1 MNFNV
6 LQNFDY
12 YNNTLFTEYIPS
24 TKIFTNEEEIHI
36 FEAIKRID
44 IYLNYYILQANSVSV
59 ENFKNSIADDIQII
73 NDILSS
79 KNDDDLELITKQ
91 LTNMA
96 IELSVKHILSKVNKI
111 NVDNNHDSRLSSLKK
126 DGFYTFT
133 IPETTEFLSLCG
145 ELMISHRKRYE
156 NQDDWRGA
164 NAFEG
169 GIQKD
174 KFFLFFENFIL
185 DNKIHDLI
193 SKYHGAKC
201 RIKYIAS
208 DYCHSRQTWFRNTHE
223 GQDIIKTNY
232 IHFDADPN
240 VSKMLIYLS
249 DVTDND
255 GPFKFVR
262 GSNLQQISLFLKY
275 LHYALEQLNNPI
287 FSMEDDL
294 YVRGLFTNRKD
305 LLMKLPNILIG
316 ATHFGDDLLEGSVL
330 YNYVVDNLLSFEGSK
345 GTCILFDGFSG
356 LHVGGNPLQGERL
369 AIQVAFEYEVKKV
382 DNPKRRL
389 WFQK

>member
-1 MNFNV
+1 MNFNTI
-6 LQNFDY
+6 QNFDY
-12 YNNTLFTEYIPS
+12 SSNTLFTEYLPS
-24 TKIFTNEEEIHI
+24 TKTFNDDEEIRI

-44 IYLNYYILQANSVSV
+44 INLNYYILQANSLSV
-59 ENFKNSIADDIQII
+59 ENFKKSIADDIQII
-73 NDILSS
+73 NNILNS
-79 KNDDDLELITKQ
+79 KNDKDLELITKH

-111 NVDNNHDSRLSSLKK
+111 NVDNNFDSRLPSLKK
-126 DGFYTFT
+126 DGFYTFI
-133 IPETTEFLSLCG
+133 IPETTEFNSLCD
-145 ELMISHRKRYE
+145 ELMISHRKMYE

-169 GIQKD
+169 GVQKD
-174 KFFLFFENFIL
+174 KFFLFFEKFIL
-185 DNKIHDLI
+185 DNKIDDLI

-208 DYCHSRQTWFRNTHE
+208 DYCHSRQKWFKNNHE
-223 GQDIIKTNY
+223 DLRLLKTNY

-240 VSKMLIYLS
+240 VSKMMIYLS

-255 GPFKFVR
+255 GPFKYVR

-275 LHYALEQLNNPI
+275 MHYALEQINNPI
-287 FSMEDDL
+287 FSKKDDL
-294 YVRGLFTNRKD
+294 FCRGLFTNRKD

-316 ATHFGDDLLEGSVL
+316 ATHFGDDLLEGSPL
-330 YNYVVDNLLSFEGSK
+330 FNYIVENLISFESK
-345 GTCILFDGFSG
+345 KGMCILFDGFSG
-356 LHVGGNPLQGERL
+356 LHVGANPLQGERL

-382 DNPKRRL
+382 VKPKRRL

>member
-12 YNNTLFTEYIPS
+12 YNNTLFTEYIP
-24 TKIFTNEEEIHI
+24 TNKIFTNEEEIHI

-44 IYLNYYILQANSVSV
+44 IYLNYYILQANSLSV
-59 ENFKNSIADDIQII
+59 ENFKKSIADDIQII
-73 NDILSS
+73 NNILNS
-79 KNDDDLELITKQ
+79 KKDRDLELITKQ

-111 NVDNNHDSRLSSLKK
+111 NVDNNFDSRLPSLKK

-133 IPETTEFLSLCG
+133 IPETTEFHSLCD
-145 ELMISHRKRYE
+145 ELMISHRKMYE
-156 NQDDWRGA
+156 KQDDWRGA

-174 KFFLFFENFIL
+174 KFFLFFEKFIL
-185 DNKIHDLI
+185 DNKIDELI

-208 DYCHSRQTWFRNTHE
+208 DYCHSRQTWFRNNHE

-275 LHYALEQLNNPI
+275 MHYSLEQINNPI
-287 FSMEDDL
+287 FSRKDDL

-330 YNYVVDNLLSFEGSK
+330 YNYVVDNLVSFEASK

-356 LHVGGNPLQGERL
+356 LHVGGNPLHGERL

-382 DNPKRRL
+382 YNPIRRL